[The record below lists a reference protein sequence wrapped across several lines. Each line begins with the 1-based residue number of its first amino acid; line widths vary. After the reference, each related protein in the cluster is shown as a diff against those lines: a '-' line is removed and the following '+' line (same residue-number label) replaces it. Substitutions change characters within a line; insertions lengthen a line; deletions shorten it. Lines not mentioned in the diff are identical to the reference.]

1 MLEQAKR
8 LAKAELIREQE
19 ELEEQRLEEAE
30 EETNQIVFPLK
41 NYGK

>member
-1 MLEQAKR
+1 MLHKAKQ
-8 LAKAELIREQE
+8 LAKAELLR
-19 ELEEQRLEEAE
+19 ELEEQEERRLKEVK